1 MPPYSWNCHAC
12 EKANSPSSEICQY
25 CGCPALASAV
35 QVEFHKTGVI
45 IDPLMEIKTIG
56 RFLLKVFVPLFVV
69 FLVSIISAVIAVYVA
84 EMRCGPASEPGDS
97 GVGGAALGM
106 FVGILVVIP
115 TLIYCLVVEII
126 AAVKTVPY
134 RLHIALLFLPL
145 IAAALLMKVV
155 PLC

>member
-12 EKANSPSSEICQY
+12 EKANSPSLEICQY

-45 IDPLMEIKTIG
+45 IDPLIEIKTIG
-56 RFLLKVFVPLFVV
+56 RFLLKVLVPLFVV
-69 FLVSIISAVIAVYVA
+69 CLVSIISAVIAVYIA

-97 GVGGAALGM
+97 GAGGAALGM
-106 FVGILVVIP
+106 FVGALVVLP
-115 TLIYCLVVEII
+115 TIIYSSVVEVI
-126 AAVKTVPY
+126 AAVKTMPY
-134 RLHIALLFLPL
+134 RLHIVLLFLPL
-145 IAAALLMKVV
+145 IAAALLMKGV